1 MARFAPWRL
10 CASLFDIF
18 FRNVAQRRKG
28 AACKGPDFKFRTMR
42 QTTGPLVI
50 PRPRLD
56 NRRMHPDRRAFLIE
70 LVRKANAAPAEDREA
85 FLARACAGD
94 PELRADLDRL
104 SFELEGDEL
113 VATDA
118 GPAVPGGST
127 PTMARTLPG
136 PPDPPRIDAA
146 TAVTAPS
153 NPRLTRSCPVCRKGF
168 ARSVQFC
175 PHDGEPLENDPSLFV
190 GTTLDG
196 LYHVEKLVGSG
207 GMGTVFRARHVLLG
221 DTVAIKM
228 LPDSAAGNTQWLKR
242 FLREGQAARRF
253 RHTNAVVVHD
263 LRVSNEGPVYLVLEY
278 VDGVSLRTEL
288 RRRRRFEPLEAL
300 DILEQIAGALD
311 AAHRAGVVH
320 RDLKPEN
327 VMLTAADDSFV
338 VKVVDLGLA
347 RLVEEHSD
355 VTGSLTQAGATIGT
369 PRYMSPEQ
377 WGRPQRDGNDAIDG
391 RTDVYSLA
399 VTAFE
404 LLSGQAPFDAKSVYG
419 FRDLHVGALPPM
431 LNSIQPDL
439 GESIARV
446 VDSGLAKDRADRP
459 QTPGAFV
466 AELRHAMVPSTRSL
480 HLGSLRT
487 RADNRTTANLTVID
501 EAATE
506 GWNLATVAGGSDT
519 SELPPASL
527 PPESTSYIG
536 GRSQIDSICEWPP
549 TQRVLTLVGA
559 GGIGK
564 TRMALQI
571 ARERRDA
578 YPDGVWFVDLAA
590 VTNPALT
597 AAAVAATVG
606 VAEQPG
612 KGFLDVLRAE
622 LAGRSMLVVL
632 DNCEHLREA
641 CAVVVAGLV
650 ESCPRVHVLA
660 TSREPLG
667 IGAERLWTVAPLATP
682 DPSAPQS
689 VRDLAAV
696 DSVAL
701 FVDRARVQRPGF
713 AVTADNA
720 EAIAELCVRLDGL
733 PLAIE
738 LAAARCGVLTPAQ
751 ILERLAGRLDLL
763 STRQSGIPSRQ
774 RTLRA
779 SIDWSVQLLEEDV
792 RRVLAQLSVFRG
804 GWTLEAAEAV
814 CGAKVD
820 LVDALERL
828 RESSLVVAGDDDG
841 GAIRF
846 RMLEMIREYADE
858 QLGDDER
865 VSLRLR
871 HAAWIVDL
879 VESAGLSDRNEKP
892 EGLVRLD
899 AELPNIRAAIAFSS
913 SGDCDPDSAVRLVA
927 GILPYWAFRGQLRE
941 GRAATE
947 AILRQHPGGNGAAR
961 AVALNGLSMIAVIQS
976 EPDAAHRF
984 ASEALGI
991 FRTLGDERGA
1001 ADALERLSR
1010 VAIVT
1015 ADFQQARAYAE
1026 ASAAI
1031 WSRLGDE
1038 ARLASMR
1045 VTFGWISQEL
1055 GEFER
1060 SKVELESAAEG
1071 LRRIDNRRGIAVTM
1085 VVLSE
1090 TLHHLGDSEGAMR
1103 CVEECE
1109 AIATEL
1115 GHQFLVASAAFMV
1128 GVVERDVADLEIGEA
1143 AAERLAR
1150 ARVAADRAVA
1160 INREL
1165 AIPDSLGASLVLRG
1179 SIALRQGEF
1188 ENAAAMIREGTR
1200 MRYESAGRR
1209 GAALGLEAMSDVA
1222 AATGQ
1227 YVRAARLLGAADA
1240 ERDAVGMVR
1249 SIVERRQV
1257 SSREAALRAGLGD
1270 AALEQHRAAGR
1281 ALSLAAA
1288 IDEALGS

>member
-1 MARFAPWRL
+1 MVLPFIIPALDESDCDPL
-10 CASLFDIF
+10 
-18 FRNVAQRRKG
+18 
-28 AACKGPDFKFRTMR
+28 
-42 QTTGPLVI
+42 PLVI
-50 PRPRLD
+50 PPPRLD

-113 VATDA
+113 ISMAT
-118 GPAVPGGST
+118 GPADPASST
-127 PTMARTLPG
+127 PTLARTLAG
-136 PPDPPRIDAA
+136 PPDPPQLDAA
-146 TAVTAPS
+146 TTVTSAS
-153 NPRLTRSCPVCRKGF
+153 TPRLTRSCPACRTAF
-168 ARSVQFC
+168 TRDVQFC
-175 PHDGEPLENDPSLFV
+175 PHDGQLLEADPSLFV

-196 LYHVEKLVGSG
+196 LYQVESLVGSG

-221 DTVAIKM
+221 DTVAVKM
-228 LPDSAAGNTQWLKR
+228 LPESASGNSQWLRR

-253 RHTNAVVVHD
+253 RHPNAVVVHD
-263 LRVSNEGPVYLVLEY
+263 LRVSSEGPVYLVLEY

-288 RRRRRFEPLEAL
+288 RRRRRFDPLDAL
-300 DILEQIAGALD
+300 AILEQIAGALD

-327 VMLTAADDSFV
+327 VMLTTADGTLV
-338 VKVVDLGLA
+338 AKVVDLGLA

-355 VTGSLTQAGATIGT
+355 VTGSLTQAGAAIGT
-369 PRYMSPEQ
+369 PRYMAPEQ
-377 WGRPQRDGNDAIDG
+377 WGRPQRDGIDAIDG

-404 LLSGQAPFDAKSVYG
+404 LLAGQAPFDAKSVYG
-419 FRDLHVGALPPM
+419 FRDLHIGALPPM
-431 LNSIQPDL
+431 LNAVRPEL
-439 GESIARV
+439 GESLARV

-459 QTPGAFV
+459 QTAGAFV
-466 AELRHAMVPSTRSL
+466 AELRQVIAPSTRPL
-480 HLGSLRT
+480 HLGSLRA
-487 RADNRTTANLTVID
+487 RADSRTTGNLTVID
-501 EAATE
+501 DAATE
-506 GWNLATVAGGSDT
+506 GWNLATVAAGNDT
-519 SELPPASL
+519 GEQPPASL
-527 PPESTSYIG
+527 PPESTTYIG
-536 GRSQIDSICEWPP
+536 GRSQIDSICA
-549 TQRVLTLVGA
+549 TQPSHRVLTLVGA

-578 YPDGVWFVDLAA
+578 SPDGVWFVDLAA

-612 KGFLDVLRAE
+612 QPFLDVLRAE

-641 CAVVVAGLV
+641 CAILVSALV

-682 DPSAPQS
+682 DPAASRS

-713 AVTADNA
+713 AVTAENA

-763 STRQSGIPSRQ
+763 STRQSGVPSRQ

-779 SIDWSVQLLEEDV
+779 SIDWSVQLLDEDV

-804 GWTLEAAEAV
+804 GWTLEAAESV
-814 CGAKVD
+814 CGTDVD
-820 LVDALERL
+820 LVDALDRL
-828 RESSLVVAGDDDG
+828 RESSLIVADDDG
-841 GAIRF
+841 VAIRF

-858 QLGDDER
+858 QLGDEER
-865 VSLRLR
+865 RSMRRR
-871 HAAWIVDL
+871 HAAWIVGL

-899 AELPNIRAAIAFSS
+899 AELANIRTAIAFGS
-913 SGDCDPDSAVRLVA
+913 SGEADPDCAVRLVA

-947 AILRQHPGGNGAAR
+947 TILRQHPDSGGASR

-976 EPDAAHRF
+976 EPEAAHRF
-984 ASEALGI
+984 ATEALGI
-991 FRTLGDERGA
+991 FQSVGDQRGT

-1010 VAIVT
+1010 VAIVN
-1015 ADFQQARAYAE
+1015 ADFQQAREHAA
-1026 ASAAI
+1026 AAAAI
-1031 WSRLGDE
+1031 WKRLGDD

-1060 SKVELESAAEG
+1060 SKVELESAAEA

-1085 VVLSE
+1085 VVLGE
-1090 TLHHLGDSEGAMR
+1090 TLHHLGDWTGALR
-1103 CVEECE
+1103 CLEECE
-1109 AIATEL
+1109 NIATEL
-1115 GHQFLVASAAFMV
+1115 GHQFLVASAEYTT
-1128 GVVERDVADLEIGEA
+1128 GVVERDVAELEGGEDA
-1143 AAERLAR
+1143 SARLAR
-1150 ARVAADRAVA
+1150 AEVAAERAVA

-1179 SIALRQGEF
+1179 SIALRRGEL
-1188 ENAAAMIREGTR
+1188 ENAAAMVREGTR

-1209 GAALGLEAMSDVA
+1209 GAALGLEAMSDIRA
-1222 AATGQ
+1222 AVGKPAS
-1227 YVRAARLLGAADA
+1227 AARLLGAADA
-1240 ERDAVGMVR
+1240 EREAVGMAR
-1249 SIVERRQV
+1249 SVVELRQTA
-1257 SSREAALRAGLGD
+1257 SREARLRAVLGD
-1270 AALEQHRAAGR
+1270 SEFSSHRDAGR
-1281 ALSLAAA
+1281 ALGLAAA
-1288 IDEALGS
+1288 IAEVFDA